1 MDGQEGEDRDGAG
14 ELLVTYEEARGY
26 LDALGI
32 DAMKTLAPSLD
43 RIEGLCELLGHP
55 EAQFPA
61 LHITGTN
68 GKSSVARI
76 TTALLKETGL
86 RVGTFTSPHLE
97 TVRERICLDGVPI
110 PEVEF
115 ADVFAHLKPYLDE
128 GERKAGERASYF
140 ETLVAMFLLWAADA
154 PIDVAVVE
162 VGLGGR
168 WDATNVV
175 RSTVSMITNVSLDH
189 TAMLGKDRVTIAKE
203 KAGIIKDGS
212 TVVTGERAPDVLAV
226 IGAEAEAAKADLAI
240 VDRDFGVTEN
250 SLAVDGRY
258 LSIRTRSRDY
268 DELFI
273 PLHGAHQAAN
283 AAVALEAVT
292 SFFPEETLE
301 DDVVDAAFRSVVVPG
316 RMETIAGV
324 IFDVAHNPSG
334 MSALVSTLI
343 ETFAP
348 EEAFFVVGFLD
359 DKDYRGMLAELSRI
373 PSRLFVARA
382 NHPRS
387 VPPREIAA
395 VAEEFGLHATIE
407 ENPRDAIEA
416 AIDERDEKL
425 VCVTGS
431 HYLVGDVRGYLLDPN
446 RPNTWRADD
455 G

>member
-1 MDGQEGEDRDGAG
+1 MEREEGETRDRAG
-14 ELLVTYEEARGY
+14 EPRVSYEEATAY
-26 LDALGI
+26 LEALGI
-32 DAMKTLAPSLD
+32 DAMKTLAPSLH

-97 TVRERICLDGVPI
+97 TVRERICLDGDPI

-175 RSTVSMITNVSLDH
+175 RSPVSMITNVSLDH
-189 TAMLGKDRVTIAKE
+189 TAMLGKDRMTIAKE

-212 TVVTGERAPDVLAV
+212 TVVTGERAPDVLSV
-226 IGAEAEAAKADLAI
+226 IGAEAEAAKAELVI

-258 LSIRTRSRDY
+258 LSVRTRARDY

-301 DDVVDAAFRSVVVPG
+301 DDVIDAALRSVVVPG
-316 RMETIAGV
+316 RMETIRQV
-324 IFDVAHNPSG
+324 ILDVAHNPSG
-334 MSALVSTLI
+334 MSALVSSLA
-343 ETFAP
+343 ESFAP
-348 EEAFFVVGFLD
+348 EQATFVVGFLD
-359 DKDYRGMLAELSRI
+359 DKDYRGMLTELTRLPARI
-373 PSRLFVARA
+373 FATRA
-382 NHPRS
+382 NSERA
-387 VPPREIAA
+387 VPPNEIAS
-395 VAEEFGLHATIE
+395 VAEELGMHCTIE
-407 ENPRDAIEA
+407 EAPTDAIEA
-416 AIDERDEKL
+416 AIDEADETL

-431 HYLVGDVRGYLLDPN
+431 HYVVGEIRGYLLSPD
-446 RPNTWRADD
+446 RPNQWRTGA
-455 G
+455 